1 MYEHVTEMHDA
12 TDTCEGLLSGSAN
25 EMDRGSPLPI
35 PCWRA
40 EATWTQAIILCI
52 CHAAWWRVGVSED
65 VAIVQELDNVVPL
78 AAYDKAFCIAG
89 FLCVQR
95 LAAGLPSC
103 LGHGRRTGHSMT
115 GKCPGRGKVMAGRL
129 ACWRL
134 RFCEST
140 YDTDSSPMSV
150 ARVVYRTLSH
160 LGLHKYSSPCGAPNQ
175 HQHT

>member
-25 EMDRGSPLPI
+25 EMDRGSPLPM
-35 PCWRA
+35 PCWRP

-89 FLCVQR
+89 FFVR
-95 LAAGLPSC
+95 AEAGGWS
-103 LGHGRRTGHSMT
+103 
-115 GKCPGRGKVMAGRL
+115 
-129 ACWRL
+129 
-134 RFCEST
+134 
-140 YDTDSSPMSV
+140 
-150 ARVVYRTLSH
+150 SH
-160 LGLHKYSSPCGAPNQ
+160 LA
-175 HQHT
+175 